1 MEVDTM
7 PNAHEPQRRSL
18 KSLAD
23 AIAEL
28 ETHYGAH
35 SVAESDRVRQKATLK
50 FLGSLK
56 ELVRAFCL
64 QEDDEDEDEKGYY
77 PYSLRG
83 K

>member
-1 MEVDTM
+1 M
-7 PNAHEPQRRSL
+7 PNAHEPPRSL
-18 KSLAD
+18 KSLVD

-35 SVAESDRVRQKATLK
+35 SVAGRDRVRQKATLK

-64 QEDDEDEDEKGYY
+64 PEDDDEDEKGYY
-77 PYSLRG
+77 PFSLRG

>member
-18 KSLAD
+18 KSLVD

-35 SVAESDRVRQKATLK
+35 SVAESDRARQKATLK

-56 ELVRAFCL
+56 ELVRSFCL
-64 QEDDEDEDEKGYY
+64 REGDDEDESGYY